1 MSGKLVKVY
10 EDSTLELSYK
20 DPKSLKEAL
29 EEKSSDKDTLKEIKF
44 IFSCGDNLTKLRLL
58 VTLSPIF
65 IACFDS
71 SEVELSYFRE
81 KIEKSNFS
89 YGLYPNFFSFD
100 ENAYRKFYAENEMKE
115 DIYLTEDRDIVFSL
129 NPLDDKYIL
138 ALAYLLEKLIID
150 GNNREKLTDYFAKM
164 RDDIVINGRRSILA
178 NGIQAFYLSKYV
190 VVWMLIFCEGLME
203 TYEDARFYLDPIYE
217 KINKLKRACD

>member
-1 MSGKLVKVY
+1 MSEKLVKIY
-10 EDSTLELSYK
+10 ENYSLEISYK
-20 DPKSLKEAL
+20 DPKNLRKSLEEKPCDKDSLKEV
-29 EEKSSDKDTLKEIKF
+29 KF
-44 IFSCGDNLTKLRLL
+44 IIPCGDNLTRLDLL

-71 SEVELSYFRE
+71 SKSELEYFKE
-81 KIEKSNFS
+81 KIDKSNFS
-89 YGLYPNFFSFD
+89 YGLYTNFFSFD
-100 ENAYRKFYAENEMKE
+100 ENAYRKFYSGNEIKE
-115 DIYLTEDRDIVFSL
+115 DIYLTEDRDIIFSL

-138 ALAYLLEKLIID
+138 ALAYLLDKLIID
-150 GNNREKLTDYFAKM
+150 NCNREKLTDYFAKI

-203 TYEDARFYLDPIYE
+203 TYEDARFFLDPIYE

>member
-1 MSGKLVKVY
+1 MSGKLIKIY
-10 EDSTLELSYK
+10 EDSSLDISYK
-20 DPKSLKEAL
+20 DPKSLKEEL
-29 EEKSSDKDTLKEIKF
+29 EEKSFDKDTLKEIKF
-44 IFSCGDNLTKLRLL
+44 IISCGDDLTKLRLL

-65 IACFDS
+65 IASFDS

-81 KIEKSNFS
+81 KIEESNFS

-100 ENAYRKFYAENEMKE
+100 ENTYRKFYAENEIKE
-115 DIYLTEDRDIVFSL
+115 DIYLTEDRDIIFSL
-129 NPLDDKYIL
+129 NLLDDKYIL
-138 ALAYLLEKLIID
+138 ALAYLLDKLIID
-150 GNNREKLTDYFAKM
+150 DNNREILTDYFAKM

-203 TYEDARFYLDPIYE
+203 TNEDASLYLDPIYE

>member
-1 MSGKLVKVY
+1 MSGKLIKIY
-10 EDSTLELSYK
+10 EDSSLELSYK
-20 DPKSLKEAL
+20 DPKNLRKAL
-29 EEKSSDKDTLKEIKF
+29 VENSSDKDTLKEIKF
-44 IFSCGDNLTKLRLL
+44 IISCGDDLTKLRLL

-65 IACFDS
+65 IASFDS

-81 KIEKSNFS
+81 KIEESNFS
-89 YGLYPNFFSFD
+89 YGLYPNFFSFN
-100 ENAYRKFYAENEMKE
+100 ENTYRKFYSGNEIKE
-115 DIYLTEDRDIVFSL
+115 DIYLTEDRDITFSL

-138 ALAYLLEKLIID
+138 ALAYLLNKLIID
-150 GNNREKLTDYFAKM
+150 DCNREKFTDYFAKI

-203 TYEDARFYLDPIYE
+203 TYEDARFFLNPIYE

>member
-138 ALAYLLEKLIID
+138 ALTYLLEKLIID

>member
-1 MSGKLVKVY
+1 MSGQLVKVFM
-10 EDSTLELSYK
+10 DSTLEIPYQDSR
-20 DPKSLKEAL
+20 SLKE
-29 EEKSSDKDTLKEIKF
+29 SLKEISCKRDLLREIKF
-44 IFSCGDNLTKLRLL
+44 IIPCGDDLTRLELL

-71 SEVELSYFRE
+71 SKSELEYFKE
-81 KIEKSNFS
+81 KIDKSNFS
-89 YGLYPNFFSFD
+89 YGLYPNFFSFN
-100 ENAYRKFYAENEMKE
+100 ENTYRKFYSGNEIKE
-115 DIYLTEDRDIVFSL
+115 DIYLTEDRDIIFSL

-138 ALAYLLEKLIID
+138 ALSYLLNKLIID
-150 GNNREKLTDYFAKM
+150 NYNREKLTDYFAKI

-203 TYEDARFYLDPIYE
+203 TYEDARFFLDPIYG

>member
-1 MSGKLVKVY
+1 MSGKLVKIY
-10 EDSTLELSYK
+10 ENYSLEIPYQDSKSLK
-20 DPKSLKEAL
+20 KSLKEISC
-29 EEKSSDKDTLKEIKF
+29 KKDYLKEIKF
-44 IFSCGDNLTKLRLL
+44 IIPCSDDLTRLKLL

-71 SEVELSYFRE
+71 SKSELEYFIE
-81 KIEKSNFS
+81 KIGESNFS

-100 ENAYRKFYAENEMKE
+100 ENVYRKFYAENKIKE
-115 DIYLTEDRDIVFSL
+115 DIYLTEDRDIIFSL

-150 GNNREKLTDYFAKM
+150 DCNREKLNDYFAKI
-164 RDDIVINGRRSILA
+164 RDDIVINGRRSIIA

-190 VVWMLIFCEGLME
+190 VVWMLIFCEDLME
-203 TYEDARFYLDPIYE
+203 TYEDARFFLDPIYE

>member
-1 MSGKLVKVY
+1 MSGKLVKIY
-10 EDSTLELSYK
+10 DDSSLELSYK
-20 DPKSLKEAL
+20 DPKSLKKAL

-44 IFSCGDNLTKLRLL
+44 IISCGDDLTKLRLL

-81 KIEKSNFS
+81 KIEKSNLS
-89 YGLYPNFFSFD
+89 YGLYPHFFSFD

-115 DIYLTEDRDIVFSL
+115 DIYLTEDRDITFSL
-129 NPLDDKYIL
+129 NPIDDKYIL
-138 ALAYLLEKLIID
+138 ALAYLLDKLIID
-150 GNNREKLTDYFAKM
+150 DNNREKLTDYFAKM

>member
-1 MSGKLVKVY
+1 MSGKLVKIY
-10 EDSTLELSYK
+10 DDSSLELSYK
-20 DPKSLKEAL
+20 DPKSLKKAL
-29 EEKSSDKDTLKEIKF
+29 EEKSCDKDTLKEIKF
-44 IFSCGDNLTKLRLL
+44 IISCGDNLTKLRLL

-65 IACFDS
+65 IASFDS

-89 YGLYPNFFSFD
+89 YGLYPHFFSFD
-100 ENAYRKFYAENEMKE
+100 ENAYRKFYTENEIKE
-115 DIYLTEDRDIVFSL
+115 DIYLTEDRNIIFSL

-203 TYEDARFYLDPIYE
+203 TNEDANLYLDPIYE

>member
-1 MSGKLVKVY
+1 MSGKLVKVFM
-10 EDSTLELSYK
+10 DSTLEIPYQDSR
-20 DPKSLKEAL
+20 SLKE
-29 EEKSSDKDTLKEIKF
+29 SLKEISCKRDLLREVKF
-44 IFSCGDNLTKLRLL
+44 IIPCGDDISILKLL

-71 SEVELSYFRE
+71 SESELGYFRE

-89 YGLYPNFFSFD
+89 YGLYPNFFSFN
-100 ENAYRKFYAENEMKE
+100 ESAYRKFYSGNEIKE
-115 DIYLTEDRDIVFSL
+115 DIYLTEDRDIIFSL

-138 ALAYLLEKLIID
+138 ALAYLLDKLIID
-150 GNNREKLTDYFAKM
+150 DCNREKLTNYFAKI

-190 VVWMLIFCEGLME
+190 VVWMLIFCESLME
-203 TYEDARFYLDPIYE
+203 TYEDARFFLDPIYE
-217 KINKLKRACD
+217 KINNLKRACD

>member
-1 MSGKLVKVY
+1 MSGQLVKVFM
-10 EDSTLELSYK
+10 DSTLEIPYQDSR
-20 DPKSLKEAL
+20 SLKE
-29 EEKSSDKDTLKEIKF
+29 SLKEISCKRDLLREVKF
-44 IFSCGDNLTKLRLL
+44 IIPCGDDLTRLELL

-71 SEVELSYFRE
+71 SKSELEYFKE
-81 KIEKSNFS
+81 KIDKSNFS
-89 YGLYPNFFSFD
+89 YGLYPNFFSFN
-100 ENAYRKFYAENEMKE
+100 ENAYRKFYSENDIKE
-115 DIYLTEDRDIVFSL
+115 DIYLTEDRDIIFSL

-138 ALAYLLEKLIID
+138 ALAYLLDKLIIGD
-150 GNNREKLTDYFAKM
+150 CNRKKLTNYFAKI

-203 TYEDARFYLDPIYE
+203 TYEDARFFLDPIYD

>member
-1 MSGKLVKVY
+1 MSGKLVKIY
-10 EDSTLELSYK
+10 ENYSLEISYK
-20 DPKSLKEAL
+20 DPKNLRKSLEEKPYDKDSLKEV
-29 EEKSSDKDTLKEIKF
+29 KF
-44 IFSCGDNLTKLRLL
+44 IISCDDDISILKLL

-71 SEVELSYFRE
+71 SESELGYFRE

-89 YGLYPNFFSFD
+89 YGLYPNFFSFN
-100 ENAYRKFYAENEMKE
+100 ESAYRKFYSGNEIKE
-115 DIYLTEDRDIVFSL
+115 DIYLTEDRDIIFSL

-138 ALAYLLEKLIID
+138 ALAYLLDKLIID
-150 GNNREKLTDYFAKM
+150 DCNREKLTNYFAKI

-203 TYEDARFYLDPIYE
+203 TYEDARFFLDPIYE
-217 KINKLKRACD
+217 KINNLKRACD

>member
-1 MSGKLVKVY
+1 MSGQLVKVFM
-10 EDSTLELSYK
+10 DSTLEIPYQDSR
-20 DPKSLKEAL
+20 SLKE
-29 EEKSSDKDTLKEIKF
+29 SLKEISCKRDLLREVKF
-44 IFSCGDNLTKLRLL
+44 IIPCGDDLTRLELL

-71 SEVELSYFRE
+71 SKSELEYFKE
-81 KIEKSNFS
+81 KIDKSNFS
-89 YGLYPNFFSFD
+89 YGLYPNFFSFN
-100 ENAYRKFYAENEMKE
+100 ENAYRKFHSENDIKE
-115 DIYLTEDRDIVFSL
+115 DIYLTEDRDIIFSL

-138 ALAYLLEKLIID
+138 ALAYLLDKLIKD
-150 GNNREKLTDYFAKM
+150 NCNREKLTDYFAKI

-203 TYEDARFYLDPIYE
+203 TYEDARFFLDPIYE
-217 KINKLKRACD
+217 KINNLKRACD

>member
-1 MSGKLVKVY
+1 MSGKLIKVFMEY
-10 EDSTLELSYK
+10 TLEIPYQDSR
-20 DPKSLKEAL
+20 SLKESL
-29 EEKSSDKDTLKEIKF
+29 KEISCNKDSLREIKF
-44 IFSCGDNLTKLRLL
+44 IIPCGDDLKRLELL

-71 SEVELSYFRE
+71 SKSELEYFKE
-81 KIEKSNFS
+81 KIDKSNFS
-89 YGLYPNFFSFD
+89 YGLYPNFFSFN
-100 ENAYRKFYAENEMKE
+100 ENAYRKFYSRNEIKE
-115 DIYLTEDRDIVFSL
+115 DIYLTEDGDIIFSL

-138 ALAYLLEKLIID
+138 ALAYLLDKLIID
-150 GNNREKLTDYFAKM
+150 DCNREKLTNYFAKI

-203 TYEDARFYLDPIYE
+203 TYEDARFFLDPIYE
-217 KINKLKRACD
+217 KINNLKRACD

>member
-1 MSGKLVKVY
+1 MSGQLVKVFM
-10 EDSTLELSYK
+10 DSTLEIPYQDSR
-20 DPKSLKEAL
+20 SLKE
-29 EEKSSDKDTLKEIKF
+29 SLKEISCKRDLLREVKF
-44 IFSCGDNLTKLRLL
+44 IIPCGDNLTRLELL

-71 SEVELSYFRE
+71 SKSELKYFKE
-81 KIEKSNFS
+81 KIDKSNFS
-89 YGLYPNFFSFD
+89 YGLYPNFFSFN
-100 ENAYRKFYAENEMKE
+100 ENAYRNFYSRNEIKE
-115 DIYLTEDRDIVFSL
+115 DIYLTEDGDIIFSL

-150 GNNREKLTDYFAKM
+150 DCNREKLTDYFAKI

-190 VVWMLIFCEGLME
+190 VVWMFIFCEGLMK
-203 TYEDARFYLDPIYE
+203 TYEDARFFLNPIYE

>member
-1 MSGKLVKVY
+1 MSGKLVKIY
-10 EDSTLELSYK
+10 MDSSLEIPYQDSKSLK
-20 DPKSLKEAL
+20 KSLKEISY
-29 EEKSSDKDTLKEIKF
+29 KKDCLKEIKF
-44 IFSCGDNLTKLRLL
+44 IIPCGDDLTRLKLL

-71 SEVELSYFRE
+71 SESELGYFRE
-81 KIEKSNFS
+81 KIGESNFS

-100 ENAYRKFYAENEMKE
+100 ENVYRKFYAENEIKE
-115 DIYLTEDRDIVFSL
+115 DIYLTEGRDIIFSI
-129 NPLDDKYIL
+129 NPLDDKYIT

-150 GNNREKLTDYFAKM
+150 DCNREKLTDYFAKI

-190 VVWMLIFCEGLME
+190 VVWMLILCEGLME
-203 TYEDARFYLDPIYE
+203 KYEDARFFLDPIYE
-217 KINKLKRACD
+217 KINNLKRACD

>member
-10 EDSTLELSYK
+10 EDSSLDISYK
-20 DPKSLKEAL
+20 DPKSLKEEL
-29 EEKSSDKDTLKEIKF
+29 EEKSFDKDTLKEIKF
-44 IFSCGDNLTKLRLL
+44 IISCGDDLTKLRLL

-65 IACFDS
+65 IASFDS

-81 KIEKSNFS
+81 KIEESNFS

-100 ENAYRKFYAENEMKE
+100 ENAYRKFYAENEIKE
-115 DIYLTEDRDIVFSL
+115 DIYLTEDRDIIFSL
-129 NPLDDKYIL
+129 NLLDDKYIL
-138 ALAYLLEKLIID
+138 ALAYLLDKLIID
-150 GNNREKLTDYFAKM
+150 DNNRERLTDYFAKM